1 LGSCDV
7 VIATRNSTIGMA
19 GPAMIEAGGLGAFTP
34 EQVGPVSVQAPNGV
48 IDLLVDDEAAA
59 VRAAKHYL
67 SFFQGSLAEWTCPD
81 QRELRR
87 LVPENRLRIYDV
99 RTVLETLADT
109 GSLLEL
115 RRQFGTG
122 MITAFMR
129 IEGRPVGV
137 IANNPMHLGGAID
150 APAADKAARFMQ
162 LCDAFDIPILS
173 LCDTP
178 GFMVGPESE
187 KTATVRHFSRLF
199 IIGANLDVPMFAVVL
214 RKAYGL
220 GAVAMAAGSFSVPV
234 FSVAWPTG
242 EVGPMGLEGAVRLA
256 YRKELEAI
264 SDPAA
269 RDEAFKRY
277 VAEMYEQGKAMNAA
291 TFMELDDVIDPAETR
306 RWIVHGLKSW
316 PKRAARVGKK
326 RPFVDAW

>member
-1 LGSCDV
+1 VC
-7 VIATRNSTIGMA
+7 
-19 GPAMIEAGGLGAFTP
+19 
-34 EQVGPVSVQAPNGV
+34 VQAPNGV
-48 IDLLVDDEAAA
+48 IDILVDDEAEA
-59 VRAAKHYL
+59 VRTARHYL
-67 SFFQGSLAEWTCPD
+67 SFFQGRLAEWTCPD

-87 LVPENRLRIYDV
+87 IVPENRLRIYDI
-99 RTVLETLADT
+99 RAVLRTLADH

-115 RRQFGTG
+115 RSQFAAG

-129 IEGRPVGV
+129 VEGHPVGV

-187 KTATVRHFSRLF
+187 KTATERHFSRLF
-199 IIGANLDVPMFAVVL
+199 IIGANVDVPMFAVVL

-220 GAVAMAAGSFSVPV
+220 GAVAMAAGSFSVPM

-264 SDPAA
+264 DDPAA
-269 RDEAFKRY
+269 RDAAFRRY
-277 VAEMYEQGKAMNAA
+277 VDAMYEQGKAMNAA
-291 TFMELDDVIDPAETR
+291 TFMELDDVIDPSETR
-306 RWIVHGLKSW
+306 RWIMHGIRTA
-316 PKRAARVGKK
+316 KRPAPRGPGKK
-326 RPFVDAW
+326 RPYVDAW